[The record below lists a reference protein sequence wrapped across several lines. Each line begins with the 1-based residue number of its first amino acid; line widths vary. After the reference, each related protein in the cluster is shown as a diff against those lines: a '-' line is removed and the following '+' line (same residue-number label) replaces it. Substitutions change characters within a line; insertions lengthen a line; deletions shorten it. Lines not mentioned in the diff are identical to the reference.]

1 MYLGTAIHT
10 RLMSDDGLK
19 PALVDVVD
27 MSGGCGNMFGV
38 TVVSDA
44 FQGLI
49 PIKRH
54 RMVHTVLGKEIKD
67 LHAITLSLFTVSQ
80 YKAKNPDWISAKQP
94 KQDDDSAVAP
104 GKDGGDQPAA
114 TLDNVPPS
122 LLPPVSE
129 APVVADESIK
139 Q

>member
-1 MYLGTAIHT
+1 
-10 RLMSDDGLK
+10 
-19 PALVDVVD
+19 
-27 MSGGCGNMFGV
+27 
-38 TVVSDA
+38 
-44 FQGLI
+44 
-49 PIKRH
+49 RH